1 MIKLRYL
8 FLAVYL
14 LSNIGALFGQ
24 VSDINITIAKEKVV
38 KDFDGYGLNIIVMGN
53 YGSDTIL
60 PGDYKKACG
69 YAKKLNDM
77 GKLKLIEAF
86 TPYFEDY
93 SVCGYK
99 VKPFTTHTHGFG
111 ANIFQSI
118 KYSIAIESMYLINLM
133 FYGEYVH
140 YLSNLPILFD
150 KCTKKEVLF
159 DDSVK
164 ILEMSGMY
172 RKWYLEMKNHSVRD
186 NFSMYNLFD
195 LYRGSVGWLDA
206 ENIPNLEKIVSE
218 IEIQVANEEKDKERY
233 KNRKDIFQKVPT
245 NLNNMSKPGLKNK
258 K

>member
-1 MIKLRYL
+1 MIKFRYL
-8 FLAVYL
+8 LLVVCFLCNIDAVY
-14 LSNIGALFGQ
+14 SQGA
-24 VSDINITIAKEKVV
+24 DINIIIAKEKVI
-38 KDFDGYGLNIIVMGN
+38 KDFDGYGLKIIVMGN
-53 YGSDTIL
+53 YSNDTIL

-69 YAKKLNDM
+69 YAKKLDNI

-99 VKPFTTHTHGFG
+99 VKPFTTQPHGYG
-111 ANIFQSI
+111 ARTFQSL

-133 FYGEYVH
+133 FYGEYIH

-150 KCTKKEVLF
+150 KCAKKEVLF

-172 RKWYLEMKNHSVRD
+172 RKWYLDVKNHSGRY

-206 ENIPNLEKIVSE
+206 ENIPNLEKINNE
-218 IEIQVANEEKDKERY
+218 IEIQVVNEEKEKERY
-233 KNRKDIFQKVPT
+233 KNRKDIFGKGPT
-245 NLNNMSKPGLKNK
+245 ILNNMSKPGLKVK
-258 K
+258 